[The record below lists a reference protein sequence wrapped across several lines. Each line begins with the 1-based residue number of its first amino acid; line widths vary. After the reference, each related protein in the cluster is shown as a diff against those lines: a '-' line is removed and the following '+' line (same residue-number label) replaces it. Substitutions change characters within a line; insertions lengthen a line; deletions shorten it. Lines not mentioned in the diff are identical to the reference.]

1 MTIQLYGGLLTRA
14 FIVEGY
20 LQELGV
26 PYHFIRLEMQRGE
39 HLEPDFLGINPMGR
53 LPAIVDGDFKL
64 WESDVILLYLAKKY
78 DNWPKDLEKKA
89 EIMQWVLFAN
99 ATLIPGLFVP
109 QNCDRES
116 PRLLQPLSQI
126 LQFKP
131 YLLDDRFSVADVA
144 VGAVLAYI
152 LILLALDLSAFP
164 KPVSEAIAH
173 LHTIDF
179 NAYPGIADYIQ
190 RLGERPAFQNSI
202 KSLQTNVKQVT

>member
-1 MTIQLYGGLLTRA
+1 
-14 FIVEGY
+14 
-20 LQELGV
+20 
-26 PYHFIRLEMQRGE
+26 
-39 HLEPDFLGINPMGR
+39 MGR

-64 WESDVILLYLAKKY
+64 WESGAILLYLAEKY
-78 DNWPKDLEKKA
+78 DNWPKDLERKA

-164 KPVSEAIAH
+164 KPGSEAIAH

-202 KSLQTNVKQVT
+202 KSLQTNVK